1 MSTLSDDVLPLIRTR
16 TELFY
21 RAANAH
27 GTQMHE
33 AVDILE
39 RAHVENNNPVE
50 AHRVTQK
57 AVASS
62 MKVIARADDSSGIIG
77 NACRRLLELHPRTA
91 AAAQITP
98 SKLVEWMMKFQ
109 FDGDVDFFMIDPVRY
124 APALGTHGVE
134 SYRAQLTERAERFG
148 IDPLAERD
156 VHQPHSHEHFVL
168 HWQAQRLAVLDQDV
182 EMIIRTHARD
192 KRVAAWFQNTAE
204 ALEEIGQ
211 LDLAVEW
218 AQRAAAF
225 DRGHQPVQAA
235 EYWCGLL
242 ARHWP
247 AELMDARWWV
257 FDRWPNSTT
266 ATRLHAEAGTRWPA
280 YKDAVL
286 QRLSANPREAVLFQ
300 LNTLNDPVAAWETA
314 HAAKLS
320 DQDVWER
327 LVAQYQSIDP
337 LAVLPILR
345 ELVDLELLQTGPVH
359 YKKAARHLTTMRRVS
374 TGTNALTE
382 VDTFISDLRETNRRR
397 PRLQKEFT
405 RAGLP

>member
-16 TELFY
+16 AELFY

-27 GTQMHE
+27 GTQMHG

-39 RAHVENNNPVE
+39 RAHIENDDPGEV
-50 AHRVTQK
+50 HRVTQK

-62 MKVIARADDSSGIIG
+62 MKIIARADDSAGIIG
-77 NACRRLLELHPRTA
+77 DACRRLLELHPRTA

-98 SKLVEWMMKFQ
+98 SKLVAWMMKFQ
-109 FDGDVDFFMIDPVRY
+109 FEGDVDFFMIDPVRY
-124 APALGTHGVE
+124 ALALGTHGVE
-134 SYRAQLTERAERFG
+134 SYRSRLTERAERLG

-156 VHQPHSHEHFVL
+156 VHQPYSHEHFVL

-218 AQRAAAF
+218 AQRAAGF
-225 DRGHQPVQAA
+225 DRGHQSVQAA

-242 ARHWP
+242 ARP
-247 AELMDARWWV
+247 RPDELMEARWWV

-266 ATRLHAEAGTRWPA
+266 ATRLHGEAGTSWPA
-280 YKDAVL
+280 YQDAVL
-286 QRLSANPREAVLFQ
+286 ERLSANPREAVLFQ
-300 LNTLNDPVAAWETA
+300 LHALKDPAAAWETA
-314 HAAKLS
+314 HAAKMS
-320 DQDVWER
+320 NQDVWER
-327 LVAQYQSIDP
+327 LVQQYQSIDP
-337 LAVLPILR
+337 LAVLPILS
-345 ELVDLELLQTGPVH
+345 ELVDLELLQTGAAH
-359 YKKAARHLTTMRRVS
+359 YKNAARHLKTMRRLS
-374 TGTNALTE
+374 TGTNALAE